1 MRLADLALPRHGH
14 KAEPSHNWTTTGVH
28 VTVRA
33 NFSSLGGIAF
43 PHPVAFWFGTL
54 ATTLGVVL
62 HLPMYVGARD
72 MGYRLVGMPMDPAM
86 MIGMFLIIVGLVAS
100 LYGLYP
106 RSAEATAGL
115 VSQIRVRALDEA
127 PIRAAHVGLLVVMA
141 SR

>member
-1 MRLADLALPRHGH
+1 MGTRKR
-14 KAEPSHNWTTTGVH
+14 KI
-28 VTVRA
+28 
-33 NFSSLGGIAF
+33 FSSLGGIAF

-62 HLPMYVGARD
+62 HLPMYIGARD
-72 MGYRLVGMPMDPAM
+72 MGYRLVGMPMDTSM

-106 RSAEATAGL
+106 RSADATAGL

-127 PIRAAHVGLLVVMA
+127 PIRAPHAGLLALLSIAVPIDVMKPTTQIGRA
-141 SR
+141 SCRERG

>member
-1 MRLADLALPRHGH
+1 MRAQR
-14 KAEPSHNWTTTGVH
+14 
-28 VTVRA
+28 RF
-33 NFSSLGGIAF
+33 FSSLGGIAF
-43 PHPVAFWFGTL
+43 PNPVAFWLGTL

-62 HLPMYVGARD
+62 HLPMYVSGRE
-72 MGYRLVGMPMDPAM
+72 MGYRLVGMPMDTSM
-86 MIGMFLIIVGLVAS
+86 LIGMALILVGLVAS

-141 SR
+141 IAVTIDVMKPTTLAFVVSCC